1 MSLSLKTFKIYE
13 GSYSTYTAEAHTEE
27 GRYGPLVPGMT
38 MHYRTAGL
46 DERKQAMFKLD
57 SELDIE
63 EAST

>member
-1 MSLSLKTFKIYE
+1 MSWSLKTWTISA
-13 GSYSTYTAEAHTEE
+13 GSYSTDTAAAHTEE